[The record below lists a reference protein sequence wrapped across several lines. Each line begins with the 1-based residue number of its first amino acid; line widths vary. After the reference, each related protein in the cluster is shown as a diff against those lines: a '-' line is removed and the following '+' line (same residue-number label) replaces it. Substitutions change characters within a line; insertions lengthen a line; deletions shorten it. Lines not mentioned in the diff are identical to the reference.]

1 MRLDGRGRPQK
12 ISTEKRFFPPK
23 DRENDDP
30 EKIANDV
37 PEKIAQA
44 ELASTRIQESSEL
57 MFLHDLLVALAA
69 CVV

>member
-44 ELASTRIQESSEL
+44 ELASSIQESSEL
-57 MFLHDLLVALAA
+57 VFLHDLLVALAA